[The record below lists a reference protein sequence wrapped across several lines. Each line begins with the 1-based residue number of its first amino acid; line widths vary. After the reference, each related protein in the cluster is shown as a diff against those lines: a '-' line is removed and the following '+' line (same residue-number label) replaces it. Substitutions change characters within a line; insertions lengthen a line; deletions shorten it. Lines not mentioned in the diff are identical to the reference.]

1 MKIMHK
7 IVLPYIF
14 FLIAIVSSNA
24 QTLTPEQQE
33 YENNKVQIFTVNERN
48 NLLNW
53 FTDRAELMN
62 LSESKE
68 DEYTNIL
75 LFYFVKMARL
85 DDKDQENSK
94 EEILQKLDV
103 LQKKQDV
110 KIKAILSD
118 EQYKIHQTNYG
129 ELIKSIKVRIEETD
143 FTNK

>member
-1 MKIMHK
+1 MHK

-14 FLIAIVSSNA
+14 FLIAIASSNA

-85 DDKDQENSK
+85 DDKDQGNSK
-94 EEILQKLDV
+94 EEILQKLDI

-129 ELIKSIKVRIEETD
+129 QLFKSIKVRIEETD

>member
-1 MKIMHK
+1 MHK

-14 FLIAIVSSNA
+14 FLITIVSANA

-85 DDKDQENSK
+85 DDKDQGNSK
-94 EEILQKLDV
+94 EEILQKLDI